1 MCIRDSYVLRED
13 PNCLKIFLH
22 ADANAKIQRIKER
35 EQLSE
40 KEAEKKIAHEEK
52 LRAANYHY
60 YTHRMWGHAGNYDL
74 TLDTA
79 IGIDHI
85 EQIVRIMLSNE

>member
-1 MCIRDSYVLRED
+1 M
-13 PNCLKIFLH
+13 K
-22 ADANAKIQRIKER
+22 
-35 EQLSE
+35 
-40 KEAEKKIAHEEK
+40 K